1 MSVNDHNNRIA
12 FLAKPS
18 KEYQMKV
25 SHLASSLAL
34 AMAVLSPV
42 VSMAADDNSSATKPE
57 MAPHSHTQEKGYGA
71 PAKKKATENK
81 SAPEQTENAEKSAKP
96 NAANDRS
103 KHYHPRDGK

>member
-1 MSVNDHNNRIA
+1 MQTGRLPWIQTIIVLLNFSFN
-12 FLAKPS
+12 LA
-18 KEYQMKV
+18 
-25 SHLASSLAL
+25 
-34 AMAVLSPV
+34 
-42 VSMAADDNSSATKPE
+42 
-57 MAPHSHTQEKGYGA
+57 SHTQEKGYGA

>member
-1 MSVNDHNNRIA
+1 
-12 FLAKPS
+12 
-18 KEYQMKV
+18 MKI
-25 SHLASSLAL
+25 SYLASLLAL
-34 AMAVLSPV
+34 TLAALAPSA
-42 VSMAADDNSSATKPE
+42 SMAADDSATKPE

-81 SAPEQTENAEKSAKP
+81 AASEQNEKAEKAEKP

>member
-1 MSVNDHNNRIA
+1 MNSNHHRFTEL
-12 FLAKPS
+12 FL
-18 KEYQMKV
+18 Q
-25 SHLASSLAL
+25 LG
-34 AMAVLSPV
+34 
-42 VSMAADDNSSATKPE
+42 
-57 MAPHSHTQEKGYGA
+57 HSHTQEKGYGA